1 MNPNDSFVV
10 DDDDNRRI
18 SAASSSSNDSKSS
31 ANSRSSNSSNGNVK
45 IQQKRKMS
53 SRPSTAPVKKQSSS
67 SSSSSHRASTAPSK
81 GSGNADDASSNVRV
95 VARLRP
101 LSTKEKNEINNV
113 ESIRANIHS
122 SSIAILDNNDTT
134 TLSTNNN
141 NSRQFDF
148 DAVFEPNSSQE
159 EVYKKSCGDMITK
172 SIFRGY
178 NATILAYG
186 QTGSGKTYTMG
197 TSDYNGSS
205 STSPSSASGSELL
218 TPPSKSEGVIG
229 RAVYDL
235 FATRNELPNG
245 RNRVKIEMSFLE
257 IYNEQAI
264 DLLSDD
270 SNNNSDLQVRDSK
283 SEGGVIVQ
291 NLKSYVVNSPRMVY
305 ELMEKAGSKRA
316 TGSTQMNSVS
326 SRSHAI
332 CTLTVTIAPLEEGG
346 SSAAVASSGESSI
359 PSPRDAMR
367 AKLTLVDLAG
377 SERIKRTGAEGARLK
392 EGININKGTFV
403 VVLCLCGET
412 LKRSISSLTACY
424 F

>member
-1 MNPNDSFVV
+1 MILFSH
-10 DDDDNRRI
+10 
-18 SAASSSSNDSKSS
+18 SK
-31 ANSRSSNSSNGNVK
+31 
-45 IQQKRKMS
+45 
-53 SRPSTAPVKKQSSS
+53 
-67 SSSSSHRASTAPSK
+67 
-81 GSGNADDASSNVRV
+81 
-95 VARLRP
+95 
-101 LSTKEKNEINNV
+101 
-113 ESIRANIHS
+113 
-122 SSIAILDNNDTT
+122 
-134 TLSTNNN
+134 
-141 NSRQFDF
+141 
-148 DAVFEPNSSQE
+148 
-159 EVYKKSCGDMITK
+159 
-172 SIFRGY
+172 
-178 NATILAYG
+178 
-186 QTGSGKTYTMG
+186 TGSGKTYTMG
-197 TSDYNGSS
+197 TSDYNSSSIS
-205 STSPSSASGSELL
+205 STSGSGGANNEQLL

-235 FATRNELPNG
+235 FATRNSLPNG
-245 RNRVKIEMSFLE
+245 LDRVKIEMSFLE

-346 SSAAVASSGESSI
+346 SSAAVAAANGESSI

-392 EGININKGTFV
+392 EGININKGEFDVAVYV
-403 VVLCLCGET
+403 VKL
-412 LKRSISSLTACY
+412 
-424 F
+424 